1 MRADRPSRP
10 LLSIEVTPQTSD
22 DAMRL
27 DQGVKAIAAEDPTLT
42 VIAGHDGRVLLG
54 AMGELQLEIVIE
66 RLSRE
71 FGVRAA
77 LGLPQL
83 VLDNGLEPVMW
94 LEVNVP
100 DVYSRPL
107 VEDLMRRHARIEIEE
122 MRGGARVIAAVVPLK
137 ELLGYAAV
145 LRQRTQGRGAFTLRL
160 FGYGP
165 DDGGSGL

>member
-27 DQGVKAIAAEDPTLT
+27 DQGVKAIAAEDPCLT

-54 AMGELQLEIVIE
+54 GMGELQLEIVIK

-77 LGLPQL
+77 LGRPQP

-100 DVYSRPL
+100 DEYSRPL
-107 VEDLMRRHARIEIEE
+107 VEDLMRRHARIEIDE
-122 MRGGARVIAAVVPLK
+122 MRGGARVIAAVVPRLHP
-137 ELLGYAAV
+137 EA
-145 LRQRTQGRGAFTLRL
+145 LRL
-160 FGYGP
+160 WP
-165 DDGGSGL
+165 